1 MSQIY
6 QKSLTINYEIE
17 RTYSEKIKKRPVG
30 DVVEKI
36 VGAEELDVDITQLTG
51 AAIDGVAAH
60 LLDVQVIVI
69 AHVDGA
75 PHGGVFAEIAP
86 MQANLL
92 RALQDLDCSQSLQN
106 RRRHIPWKFQ
116 PVPVLLTTS
125 RRRR

>member
-1 MSQIY
+1 M
-6 QKSLTINYEIE
+6 
-17 RTYSEKIKKRPVG
+17 G
-30 DVVEKI
+30 DVFEEI
-36 VGAEELDVDITQLTG
+36 VSAEVLDADITQLTG

-60 LLDVQVIVI
+60 LLEVIAVQRRVPVLVI

-86 MQANLL
+86 MRADPL

-106 RRRHIPWKFQ
+106 RRRHVPRKFQ

-125 RRRR
+125 RRRRR